1 MSDYWQR
8 RQAQIMYEGMEDAEK
23 TAKEIADLYA
33 KATREINYQIG
44 EIFDRFVDKHDLSEE
59 EAKRLLGMLRD
70 PADIQ
75 SLMDRLK
82 ADPKNAE
89 LLAELESPAYRARIE
104 RLENLQTEID
114 RMMQDVY
121 TQEKVVSS
129 EHYANVFNN
138 AYYRNIYEI
147 QRAAGFQF
155 SFSTVDFATLNQM
168 LAMEFLGSNY
178 SKRIWKNTD
187 ALAKDVKEQLIL
199 GFLTGKTE
207 SDMAAEIANKYATG
221 SYAARRLIRT
231 ESNFQATQGQKL
243 AYEDADLEL
252 YQIVATLDLRTSKIC
267 REMDGKVFPVAKMQS
282 GENAPPFHPF
292 CRTTTVAYF
301 EDDDL
306 ATLKRRARNPLTG
319 ENELVSADTTYA
331 KWYEKNVAHDP
342 KAQAVE
348 KAIRNWGADQ
358 KQYERYKQVLGK
370 SAGKTFADFQE
381 MKYNKP
387 EEWADKKALYR
398 KTNAYNREVANEP
411 AITEALKKIAEANKL
426 KMEGI
431 ENRIK
436 TKASYLRKINKKTR
450 GSTDPKIIK
459 GITESANDTIRYT
472 YMGEPEKLVDNFE
485 TVSRE
490 LRDQGYTLIDINNT
504 WLDEKNPYNGLN
516 TTFAAPNG
524 QKFEIQF
531 HTPESLRIKEEMHKL
546 YEEQRLE
553 TTPPQRKVEL
563 MQQMADMAEG
573 MQVPA
578 GIEKIK

>member
-1 MSDYWQR
+1 
-8 RQAQIMYEGMEDAEK
+8 MYEGMEDAEK

-121 TQEKVVSS
+121 NQEKVVSS

-252 YQIVATLDLRTSKIC
+252 YQIVATLDLRTSEIC
-267 REMDGKVFPVAKMQS
+267 RGMDGKVFPVAKMQS

-319 ENELVSADTTYA
+319 QNELVPADTTYA

-387 EEWADKKALYR
+387 EEWAGKKALYR

-472 YMGEPEKLVDNFE
+472 YMGEPDKLVDNFE

-504 WLDEKNPYNGLN
+504 WLDKKNPYNGLN
-516 TTFAAPNG
+516 TTFETPTG

-531 HTPESLRIKEEMHKL
+531 HTPESLRVKEEMHKL

-573 MQVPA
+573 MQAPA